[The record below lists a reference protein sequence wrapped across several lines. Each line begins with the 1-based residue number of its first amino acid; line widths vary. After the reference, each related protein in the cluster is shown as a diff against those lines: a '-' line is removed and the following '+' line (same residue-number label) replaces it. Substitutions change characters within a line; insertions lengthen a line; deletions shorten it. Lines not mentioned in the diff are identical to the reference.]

1 MEKHENILFFRN
13 NQIKVTMKRDYDKE
27 KFCLHNAMM
36 KSSSEE
42 SPRFQDHRVKKGLG
56 VLGFSFSLYAM
67 RFTSNH

>member
-27 KFCLHNAMM
+27 K
-36 KSSSEE
+36 
-42 SPRFQDHRVKKGLG
+42 SPRFQDHRMRKGLR
-56 VLGFSFSLYAM
+56 VLGFSFSLYEM